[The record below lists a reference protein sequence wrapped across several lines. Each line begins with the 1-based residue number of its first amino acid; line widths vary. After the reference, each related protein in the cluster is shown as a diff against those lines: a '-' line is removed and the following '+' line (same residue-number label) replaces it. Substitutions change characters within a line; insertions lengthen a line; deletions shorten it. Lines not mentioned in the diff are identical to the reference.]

1 MVFFSL
7 IKAGIV
13 TISIIIIYY
22 ITIYYVIT
30 IVIIIVVVNTIIHF
44 LYFYFF
50 FWGGGRGGGD
60 SLSSESVNKEH
71 TYSSNG
77 LICGKIHQE
86 HLSGLKYT
94 LLFTSPSSG
103 DLAFE

>member
-7 IKAGIV
+7 IKAAIV
-13 TISIIIIYY
+13 TISISIIIIYY
-22 ITIYYVIT
+22 ITIYFVIT

-44 LYFYFF
+44 LYFYLF
-50 FWGGGRGGGD
+50 GGARGGGD
-60 SLSSESVNKEH
+60 SLLSESINKEH

-94 LLFTSPSSG
+94 QLFTSPS
-103 DLAFE
+103 

>member
-7 IKAGIV
+7 IKAAIV
-13 TISIIIIYY
+13 TISISIIIIYY
-22 ITIYYVIT
+22 ITIYFVI
-30 IVIIIVVVNTIIHF
+30 IIIIIIVVVNTIIHF
-44 LYFYFF
+44 LYFYLF
-50 FWGGGRGGGD
+50 GGARGGGD
-60 SLSSESVNKEH
+60 SLLSESINKEH

-94 LLFTSPSSG
+94 LLFTSPS
-103 DLAFE
+103 

>member
-44 LYFYFF
+44 LYFYFL
-50 FWGGGRGGGD
+50 GGGGAGRGGGD

-94 LLFTSPSSG
+94 LLFTSPS
-103 DLAFE
+103 